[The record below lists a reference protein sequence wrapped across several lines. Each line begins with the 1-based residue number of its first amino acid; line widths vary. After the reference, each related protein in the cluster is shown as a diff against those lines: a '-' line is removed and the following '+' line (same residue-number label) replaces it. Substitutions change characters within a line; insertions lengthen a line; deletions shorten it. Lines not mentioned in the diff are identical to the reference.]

1 MTGEERG
8 HIHHDAGAHRFIT
21 REDGVTAFVE
31 YELDGAV
38 MIVTH
43 TIVPP
48 EIGGRGIA
56 GKLVEAAF
64 AHARAA
70 GWRVRTQCSY
80 AAAWAAKH
88 PDVQDLLDR

>member
-1 MTGEERG
+1 MTAAERG
-8 HIHHDAGAHRFIT
+8 HVHHDAGAQRFTT

-31 YELDGAV
+31 YEREGDV
-38 MIVTH
+38 MIITH

-56 GKLVEAAF
+56 GTLVAAAF
-64 AHARAA
+64 AQARAE

-88 PDVQDLLDR
+88 PDVQSLLDR